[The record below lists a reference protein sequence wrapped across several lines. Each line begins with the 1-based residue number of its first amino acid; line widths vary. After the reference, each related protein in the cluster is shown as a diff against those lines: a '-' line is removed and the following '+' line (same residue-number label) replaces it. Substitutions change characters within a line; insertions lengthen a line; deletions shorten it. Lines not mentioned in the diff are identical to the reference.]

1 MTKSTAEV
9 FDFATLISLIETL
22 LTIEAH
28 QVTFSV
34 SGITLLTHK
43 HRVIIPEENVF
54 AWEKKRFVATVSIR
68 DIKVAKSKTS
78 AVLLVNNRRLIRRKF
93 NES

>member
-1 MTKSTAEV
+1 MLMGQQGDTRYAEGNLMC
-9 FDFATLISLIETL
+9 FYCPKKHTL
-22 LTIEAH
+22 
-28 QVTFSV
+28 QRY
-34 SGITLLTHK
+34 HK

-54 AWEKKRFVATVSIR
+54 AWEKKHFVATVSIR